1 MPLAWSSK
9 KQSIRAYS
17 TCEAE
22 FVAVSDTIVLTEHQG
37 YLGWLLQQSSIPKNI
52 FVDNMSTLMVS
63 KQVIHTKK
71 SKHYALRFLR
81 VKDNKDILAW
91 CPTGKNRSDPLTKP
105 LTRMAYLRMLGV
117 EANYVSLCDNF
128 EEELDE
134 TTCLAFY
141 CGL

>member
-1 MPLAWSSK
+1 M
-9 KQSIRAYS
+9 
-17 TCEAE
+17 
-22 FVAVSDTIVLTEHQG
+22 AVSDTIVLTEHQG

-81 VKDNKDILAW
+81 VKDNKDMLAW

-117 EANYVSLCDNF
+117 EANYGSFIEDF

-134 TTCLAFY
+134 TICLAFY
-141 CGL
+141 CEL